1 MSDMQKRRNRQ
12 TRPVHV
18 ADNPL
23 VRPVDRAEARLH
35 RTTLTVFLL
44 IVPFAVVLGVFGYGQ
59 LARSADAAAVSLHTV
74 EATTTADA
82 PSATTTGADVTSGA
96 SSSLATPATW
106 TLDGRE
112 HEGTVAMPP
121 RTPAGATVSIT
132 VDAAGNRVA
141 PPPSNADNVVAGAFL
156 TVLVLAAAGV
166 VLLTIRGAATRRYAD
181 LRDREWDEAL
191 ARLFAEGR

>member
-12 TRPVHV
+12 TRPVLA

-35 RTTLTVFLL
+35 RTTLTLFLL

-59 LARSADAAAVSLHTV
+59 LARSADAAAVSLRTV
-74 EATTTADA
+74 EATTTVEAA
-82 PSATTTGADVTSGA
+82 AATTGADVTSGA
-96 SSSLATPATW
+96 TSSLATPATW

-112 HEGTVAMPP
+112 HGGMVAVPP
-121 RTPAGATVSIT
+121 RAPAGTAVSIT
-132 VDAAGNRVA
+132 VDADGHRVA

-156 TVLVLAAAGV
+156 TVLVLTAAGV
-166 VLLTIRGAATRRYAD
+166 VLLTIRGSATRRYAER
-181 LRDREWDEAL
+181 RDRDWDEAIT
-191 ARLFAEGR
+191 RLFVRGH

>member
-1 MSDMQKRRNRQ
+1 MSDMQKRRQRQ
-12 TRPVHV
+12 SGPIDA

-35 RTTLTVFLL
+35 RTMVTLFLL
-44 IVPFAVVLGVFGYGQ
+44 VLPFAVVLGVFGYGS
-59 LARSADAAAVSLHTV
+59 LARSADATAQSVRTV
-74 EATTTADA
+74 EATTTAETPPA
-82 PSATTTGADVTSGA
+82 SMSTDVTSGA

-112 HEGTVAMPP
+112 HEGTVAVPP
-121 RTPAGATVSIT
+121 RTPTGTGVSIT

-141 PPPSNADNVVAGAFL
+141 PPPSHADTVVAGAFL
-156 TVLVLAAAGV
+156 TVLVLTAAGI
-166 VLLTIRGAATRRYAD
+166 VLLTIRGAATRRYAER
-181 LRDREWDEAL
+181 RDREWDEAL

>member
-1 MSDMQKRRNRQ
+1 M
-12 TRPVHV
+12 RPVHA

-23 VRPVDRAEARLH
+23 VRPVDRAEARVH

-59 LARSADAAAVSLHTV
+59 LARSSDAAAATVRTV
-74 EATTTADA
+74 EATTTAEA
-82 PSATTTGADVTSGA
+82 PSLTTAADVTSGA

-112 HEGTVAMPP
+112 HEGTVAVPP
-121 RTPAGATVSIT
+121 RTPTGTAVAIT

-156 TVLVLAAAGV
+156 TVLVLAGV
-166 VLLTIRGAATRRYAD
+166 GIVVLTIRGAATRRFAER
-181 LRDREWDEAL
+181 RDREWDEAL